1 MVGPR
6 FPEQFIDELKSRV
19 RISDVVGRKVKLV
32 KKGKEWSGL
41 SPFTAE
47 KTPSFYVND
56 QKQFFKDFSS
66 GKFGDVITF
75 LQETERL
82 SFSEAVERLAGEAG
96 MQLPSDTPQA
106 KAERSRKG
114 RLMDV
119 CEAATKFFEDQLRGP
134 DGAESQ
140 VFAEYKT
147 LLPILQSY
155 SLDITSL
162 ALSDAGQWSIVT
174 KSNITIKLGRDD
186 VVTRLQRV
194 LATLSQLNR
203 DKSEHIKYIDARY
216 PNGLAVRSL

>member
-6 FPEQFIDELKSRV
+6 FTEQFLNELKSRV
-19 RISDVVGRKVKLV
+19 RMSDVVGRKVKLV

-82 SFSEAVERLAGEAG
+82 SFSEAVEKLAAEAG

-119 CEAATKFFEDQLRGP
+119 CEAATIFFEEQLRGP
-134 DGAESQ
+134 EGGPARAYLEGRGLKPSSWGKYQLAITAGA
-140 VFAEYKT
+140 
-147 LLPILQSY
+147 
-155 SLDITSL
+155 SL
-162 ALSDAGQWSIVT
+162 
-174 KSNITIKLGRDD
+174 K
-186 VVTRLQRV
+186 
-194 LATLSQLNR
+194 
-203 DKSEHIKYIDARY
+203 ARHE
-216 PNGLAVRSL
+216 AR